1 MEEYIFTGKNV
12 SEALTKA
19 TAELGVVST
28 NLTYDVLEKGS
39 AGFIGIG
46 SKDAKIQITSINGK
60 SVEPVFTD
68 DLIVNPVIEEANSEF
83 TSNETENKPVEEEK
97 SEEPAPKIEVQEN
110 ISDALK
116 AQEEKEEY
124 KESAPRERKE
134 PTGPSDPSVV
144 PAAEKFLNEVF
155 DAMKIEVKI
164 DSKLDAENNTLSID
178 LSGDEMGMLIGKRG
192 QTLDSLQYLTSL
204 VINKGQEN
212 YTRVKVDTEDYR
224 ERRKAT
230 LENLAKNVAGRV
242 KRTHRSVSLESM
254 NPYERRI
261 IHYALQDNPFV
272 NTHSEGEEP
281 YRHVVVTPKKNI
293 SYNDYE

>member
-60 SVEPVFTD
+60 SVGPVSTD

-83 TSNETENKPVEEEK
+83 TSNETENKPVEEE
-97 SEEPAPKIEVQEN
+97 PAPKIEVQEN
-110 ISDALK
+110 ISDA
-116 AQEEKEEY
+116 
-124 KESAPRERKE
+124 PRERKE
-134 PTGPSDPSVV
+134 PRGPSDPSVV

>member
-19 TAELGVVST
+19 TVELGVVSSD
-28 NLTYDVLEKGS
+28 LTYNVLEKGS

-46 SKDAKIQITSINGK
+46 SKDAKIQITSIKGE
-60 SVEPVFTD
+60 SVSNDSESDEIAKHVYD
-68 DLIVNPVIEEANSEF
+68 EANAEF
-83 TSNETENKPVEEEK
+83 SSNETENKSVSEVK
-97 SEEPAPKIEVQEN
+97 SEEPAKKIEVQDN
-110 ISDALK
+110 ISEALK
-116 AQEEKEEY
+116 AQEEKEDF
-124 KESAPRERKE
+124 SLSTPRERTK
-134 PTGPSDPSVV
+134 PAGPSDPSVV
-144 PAAEKFLNEVF
+144 PCAEKFLNDVF
-155 DAMKIEVKI
+155 HAMNIEVKI
-164 DSKLDAENNTLSID
+164 DSKLDAENNSLSID

-230 LENLAKNVAGRV
+230 LENLAKNVANRV

-281 YRHVVVTPKKNI
+281 YRHIVVTPKKNS

>member
-1 MEEYIFTGKNV
+1 MSDYIFTGKNV

-19 TAELGVVST
+19 TVELGVVSSD
-28 NLTYDVLEKGS
+28 LTYDVLEKGS

-46 SKDAKIQITSINGK
+46 SKDAKIQITSIKGD
-60 SVEPVFTD
+60 SVLKTSEPES
-68 DLIVNPVIEEANSEF
+68 IVKPVIDEANAEF
-83 TSNETENKPVEEEK
+83 SSNEAENAATIDDTPIV
-97 SEEPAPKIEVQEN
+97 SKIEVQEN

-116 AQEEKEEY
+116 AQEKTDY
-124 KESAPRERKE
+124 VESAPRERRE

-144 PAAEKFLNEVF
+144 PIAEKFLNEVF
-155 DAMKIEVKI
+155 DAMKISVKI
-164 DSKLDAENNTLSID
+164 DSKLDCENNSLSID

-204 VINKGQEN
+204 VINKNQEN
-212 YTRVKVDTEDYR
+212 YTRVKIDTEDYR

-230 LENLAKNVAGRV
+230 LENLAKNVASRV

-281 YRHVVVTPKKNI
+281 YRHVVVTPKKKS